1 MTRPP
6 HSSAGSPFG
15 MCAEARVVRA
25 AVAHMADTINTY
37 SYDVQRGK
45 GTCRLPRPGRRWHP
59 RHLLPRGL
67 QRRDY
72 QRADCRLPVRISAR
86 HRHKQPASYPPPPPP
101 DGAGKVSIDGGPDG
115 LRLIRHIV
123 RHATALDSE
132 LAITIGSYSSPRAVT
147 TLLRDSGYRIIQ
159 LTLGALP
166 LGDHRRGRRRGFSS
180 STRSSDAR

>member
-1 MTRPP
+1 MCNEGRVHADYHAREDDGTRATF
-6 HSSAGSPFG
+6 SL
-15 MCAEARVVRA
+15 V
-25 AVAHMADTINTY
+25 D
-37 SYDVQRGK
+37 
-45 GTCRLPRPGRRWHP
+45 
-59 RHLLPRGL
+59 
-67 QRRDY
+67 
-72 QRADCRLPVRISAR
+72 
-86 HRHKQPASYPPPPPP
+86 YPPPPPS